1 MLLWLDRLELR
12 YEPFPIGLIRP
23 ILPNDCY
30 LSYVDAYPPPHL
42 FRPFPKVGNKSLL
55 SEKFNRDGYFDWIRN
70 RPIWKDFY
78 HWIKSDDF
86 IYGVLNML
94 REQYIDLGFPDRSM
108 QARFGRRMRRLL
120 RGRSWRGEDGL
131 SARFDFSIMP
141 ADGGL
146 LLPHTDNPEKIITLV
161 ISMVRPGEWSPDLGG
176 GLDINRPRSPE
187 LAFNH
192 LNRKAGFADMDI
204 LHTFEFAPNQ
214 GILFVKTFNSWHSV
228 RPMTATGSTAL
239 RRTLTINIEK
249 RN

>member
-1 MLLWLDRLELR
+1 
-12 YEPFPIGLIRP
+12 
-23 ILPNDCY
+23 
-30 LSYVDAYPPPHL
+30 
-42 FRPFPKVGNKSLL
+42 
-55 SEKFNRDGYFDWIRN
+55 
-70 RPIWKDFY
+70 
-78 HWIKSDDF
+78 
-86 IYGVLNML
+86 
-94 REQYIDLGFPDRSM
+94 M